1 MTPANVTSGALK
13 IPWFPDYQF
22 ALPWWLL
29 LLILIPLLAILR
41 GGRRQRVAIRFPTT
55 GLLRGIGRPTRAGPR
70 WTWFSLV
77 LLSLVCGILAMA
89 RPQKVLST
97 EEESSEGI
105 SIMLSVDVSL
115 SMLIEDFQI
124 SGQVVNRLTAAKRV
138 ILNFIEGRK
147 SDRIGITAFSG
158 ETYLPCPLTLDRDWL
173 INNIDRVQT
182 HRVGDGTAIG
192 SGIASAANRLRK
204 EKTKSKIIILLTD
217 GANNSGRLSPQ
228 DAAKLAATLGIKIYT
243 IAIGT
248 PGIHSIPDPRRG
260 TFTPVGQQLFDEKT
274 LQEVAGIGNG
284 QFYMAQNLSSLSDVF
299 ATIDKL
305 EKTKIEHRKIT
316 ETEELFPWPL
326 AISAAA
332 LFLGLLLSLTVLHSA
347 PEPAVT

>member
-1 MTPANVTSGALK
+1 MT
-13 IPWFPDYQF
+13 IPGIPNFQILHP
-22 ALPWWLL
+22 LWLL
-29 LLILIPLLAILR
+29 LLLLVPLFAILR
-41 GGRRQRVAIRFPTT
+41 DSRRSRRPAIKFPATA
-55 GLLRGIGRPTRAGPR
+55 LLRDLGRPARGGVGG
-70 WTWFSLV
+70 FIFGLV
-77 LLSLVCGILAMA
+77 LISFVFGVAALS
-89 RPQKVLST
+89 RPQKVLSYD
-97 EEESSEGI
+97 EEKAEGI
-105 SIMLSVDVSL
+105 SIMLTVDVSL
-115 SMLIEDFQI
+115 SMLIEDFYI
-124 SGQVVNRLTAAKRV
+124 GGQPVNRLTAAKRV
-138 ILNFIEGRK
+138 MSDFIKGRR
-147 SDRIGITAFSG
+147 SDRIGIVAFAG

-173 INNIDRVQT
+173 INNLDRVQT
-182 HRVGDGTAIG
+182 QRVGDGTAIG
-192 SGIASAANRLRK
+192 SGIASSANRMRR
-204 EKTKSKIIILLTD
+204 EKTPSKVIVLLTD

-326 AISAAA
+326 AVSAGA